1 VSFFVPTLT
10 YFFISLDGRGGC
22 VLVLILCVFLLIEKL
37 LYSFL
42 VVGAPLVAGVQYG
55 FKARRM
61 MASSSFPFLFG
72 HLDAM

>member
-22 VLVLILCVFLLIEKL
+22 VLVLILCV
-37 LYSFL
+37 FL